1 MIIDNYLCASQT
13 DNIKSVLKTRKAPM
27 LDFIFLIFIVTVLIQ
42 LFYYL
47 FVFGKFAYAKT
58 QKSTPKK
65 VPISVIVCAKNEA
78 ENVIRFIPLLAEQN
92 YPDYEIILI
101 DDASSDAT
109 PEIFEEF
116 EKQYSNV
123 RLVKVENNEAFW
135 GNKKYVL
142 TLGIK
147 ASKKDYLLFTDADCY
162 PTSKEWITQMS
173 SQFTLHRTIV
183 LGYGSYEKIAG
194 SFLNKIIR
202 FETMLTAIQYFSWA
216 KMGYPY
222 MGIGRNLAY
231 KKEEFYNV
239 NGFIDHMKIRSG
251 DDDLF
256 INQVAKRK
264 NTAICFSPES
274 FTLSQPKTTFNDWFV
289 QKRRHVST
297 ASFYKPF
304 DKIQLT
310 LFYISQF
317 LFIFLSII
325 LLAFQ
330 YQWIVVLSII
340 GFRYLFTWIT
350 LGFSAGKLKEKDVMY
365 WFPIIEIVVIFTQL
379 NIFITNIFSK
389 PVYWK

>member
-1 MIIDNYLCASQT
+1 
-13 DNIKSVLKTRKAPM
+13 M
-27 LDFIFLIFIVTVLIQ
+27 LNFIFYAFIGIVVIQ
-42 LFYYL
+42 LAYYL
-47 FVFGKFAYAKT
+47 FVFGKFSFAKA
-58 QKSTPKK
+58 QKITPKRI
-65 VPISVIVCAKNEA
+65 PISVIVCAKNEA
-78 ENVIRFIPLLAEQN
+78 ENVIRFVPILAEQD

-101 DDASSDAT
+101 DDASSDDT
-109 PEIFEEF
+109 LGIFEEF
-116 EKQYSNV
+116 EKKYPNV

-135 GNKKYVL
+135 GNKKYAL

-147 ASKKDYLLFTDADCY
+147 AAQKDYLIFTDADCY
-162 PTSKEWITQMS
+162 PTSNDWITSMS
-173 SQFTLHRTIV
+173 SQFTLHKTVV
-183 LGYGSYEKIAG
+183 LGYGAYEKVAN

-216 KMGYPY
+216 KAGHPY

-239 NGFIDHMKIRSG
+239 KGFINHIKIRSG

-256 INQVAKRK
+256 INEVATSK
-264 NTAICFSPES
+264 NTTICYAPGS
-274 FTLSQPKTTFNDWFV
+274 FTYSQPKTTFKAWFT

-297 ASFYKPF
+297 AKLYKSF
-304 DKIQLT
+304 DRIQLA
-310 LFYISQF
+310 LFYISQLLF
-317 LFIFLSII
+317 LILALV

-330 YQWIVVLSII
+330 YQWILVLSLI
-340 GFRYLFTWIT
+340 GFRYLFTWVS

-365 WFPIIEIVVIFTQL
+365 WYPIIEIVLIFTQL